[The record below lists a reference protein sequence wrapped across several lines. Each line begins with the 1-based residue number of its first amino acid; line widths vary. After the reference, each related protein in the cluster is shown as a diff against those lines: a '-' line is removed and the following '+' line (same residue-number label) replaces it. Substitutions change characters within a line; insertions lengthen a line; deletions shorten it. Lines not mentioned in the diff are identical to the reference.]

1 MGECVP
7 SISVICI
14 SAQNSLV
21 AKDFHR
27 FYQPYFSSIICQS
40 RKYPQ
45 KVLRFAAVQSSGVR
59 IQAQPFYK
67 DPTARCPTAVAQ
79 FASFRICGWSYT
91 ESKPAAATNVH
102 VMIGLSQDWAACRA
116 SR

>member
-7 SISVICI
+7 WISAICI

-45 KVLRFAAVQSSGVR
+45 KVLRFAAVQSSVLVFKLSR
-59 IQAQPFYK
+59 SLKIQPADAQRWLSLLDFESVAG
-67 DPTARCPTAVAQ
+67 PTPNPNLLPPQMCM
-79 FASFRICGWSYT
+79 S
-91 ESKPAAATNVH
+91 
-102 VMIGLSQDWAACRA
+102 
-116 SR
+116 

>member
-1 MGECVP
+1 MISPIGECVP
-7 SISVICI
+7 SISAICF

-40 RKYPQ
+40 RKYAQ
-45 KVLRFAAVQSSGVR
+45 KVLPFAAVQS
-59 IQAQPFYK
+59 Y
-67 DPTARCPTAVAQ
+67 PTGRCPAVAQ
-79 FASFRICGWSYT
+79 FASVRICGWSYT
-91 ESKPAAATNVH
+91 ESKPAAAANVH